1 MPWEQPDVA
10 GLRGESSSKFNRDP
24 KDIVPPKPKES
35 HSYSTIK
42 PGEKQQTLQVCSKSE
57 RSSFRS
63 SYGFLLISIVPCVK
77 KCLHK
82 RPGLKH
88 PWGKSHIPMEPSFG
102 LL

>member
-42 PGEKQQTLQVCSKSE
+42 PGEKQQTVGLECNKETEDIWIGSKNKKKSNINTKIQVNC
-57 RSSFRS
+57 
-63 SYGFLLISIVPCVK
+63 
-77 KCLHK
+77 
-82 RPGLKH
+82 
-88 PWGKSHIPMEPSFG
+88 
-102 LL
+102 